1 MRKTLGIIIVL
12 IGVALVAFSLII
24 KCYMFGFSNIDGSEH
39 ITIYAYTLNE
49 EKTKEKVNDYFSDV
63 FAIATSEAKDLRA
76 RDISA
81 GERHSVNRMLEKVCS
96 GRKDNELFL

>member
-1 MRKTLGIIIVL
+1 MVLLSSGMRKTLGIIIVL

-49 EKTKEKVNDYFSDV
+49 RE
-63 FAIATSEAKDLRA
+63 TSAQYMQKSTSPA
-76 RDISA
+76 WIT
-81 GERHSVNRMLEKVCS
+81 
-96 GRKDNELFL
+96 

>member
-1 MRKTLGIIIVL
+1 MVLLSSGMRKTLGIIIVL

-49 EKTKEKVNDYFSDV
+49 EKTK
-63 FAIATSEAKDLRA
+63 
-76 RDISA
+76 
-81 GERHSVNRMLEKVCS
+81 
-96 GRKDNELFL
+96 